1 MPDSLEVQVE
11 GFLDEA
17 FPGFVE
23 CSLLDAE
30 GAKHLFIEKVSVV
43 TAENLQKD
51 DGCPRSGYFECVVE
65 QELRDS
71 SGLVLLQ
78 VNTMH
83 PFGIESLDGESRFFV
98 HLSQVRSDRVV

>member
-11 GFLDEA
+11 RFVDEA

-30 GAKHLFIEKVSVV
+30 GVTHLFIEKVPVV
-43 TAENLQKD
+43 TTENLQED
-51 DGCPRSGYFECVVE
+51 DVYPRPGHFACSVE
-65 QELRDS
+65 HELRDS
-71 SGLVLLQ
+71 SGRLLLR

-83 PFGIESLDGESRFFV
+83 PWGIESLEGKSRFLV
-98 HLSQVRSDRVV
+98 HASQVRSDRAV

>member
-1 MPDSLEVQVE
+1 MPDSLAVQVDR
-11 GFLDEA
+11 FVDEA

-30 GAKHLFIEKVSVV
+30 GATHLFIEKVPVV
-43 TAENLQKD
+43 TTENLRKD
-51 DGCPRSGYFECVVE
+51 DSYPKPGYFACAVE

-78 VNTMH
+78 VDTLN
-83 PFGIESLDGESRFFV
+83 PLGIESLDGKSRFLV
-98 HLSQVRSDRVV
+98 HASQVRRDRAV

>member
-1 MPDSLEVQVE
+1 MSDSLAVQVE
-11 GFLDEA
+11 RFVDEA

-30 GAKHLFIEKVSVV
+30 GATHLFVEKVPVV
-43 TAENLQKD
+43 TAENLNKD
-51 DGCPRSGYFECVVE
+51 DDYPRPGYFACAVE

-83 PFGIESLDGESRFFV
+83 PWGIESLDGKSSFLV
-98 HLSQVRSDRVV
+98 HASQVRSDRAV